1 MKTLTQDCINWI
13 KDYFKDNPDGKAII
27 GISGGKDSTVA
38 AALCVE
44 ALGADRVIGV
54 LMPNGKQNDIDD
66 SYEVCGVLGIE
77 HITANVE
84 NAFSSICK
92 EVGESLWMYG
102 GAYKTENHPMVKTNL
117 PARLRMATLYTV
129 AGIFPNSRVVNTCNR
144 SEDYVGY
151 STKYGDAAGDFSPL
165 GNLTVRE
172 VLEIGD
178 DLGLPEH
185 LVHKAPSDGMCG
197 KTDEDNLGFTYEE
210 LDDYIRGTGEVS
222 EETEAKIVKLHTSTR
237 HKYTPMPTFLP
248 AAGSIRRDLGNT
260 PSPTEAGGRN
270 VLALEKPFKIVY
282 EGAIPL
288 SDEVADS
295 GMIDPKTVTMISNGG
310 CLCTGLDI
318 ALGPRPSV
326 NPTLAKELEM
336 KTDIKNIENELWR
349 SVMSNE
355 IRGIK

>member
-1 MKTLTQDCINWI
+1 MVKTKAQACIQWI
-13 KDYFKDNPDGKAII
+13 QEYFEGNPDGKAII
-27 GISGGKDSTVA
+27 GISGGKDSTIA

-54 LMPNGKQNDIDD
+54 LMPQGKQNDIDD
-66 SYEVCGVLGIE
+66 SYEICGVLGIE
-77 HITANVE
+77 HITANIE
-84 NAFSSICK
+84 NAFTSICE

-178 DLGLPEH
+178 ELGLPEH
-185 LVHKAPSDGMCG
+185 LVHKTPSDGMCG
-197 KTDEDNLGFTYEE
+197 KSDEDNLGFTYDE
-210 LDDYIRGTGEVS
+210 LDDYILGTGEVND
-222 EETEAKIVKLHTSTR
+222 EIKAKIERLHKSSR
-237 HKYTPMPTFLP
+237 HKYQPMPMFDPDVLYIDNDQLTIDDVLP
-248 AAGSIRRDLGNT
+248 RRGLRAKSGIMDDYADGGLVDPSVTASAMAGN
-260 PSPTEAGGRN
+260 
-270 VLALEKPFKIVY
+270 
-282 EGAIPL
+282 AI
-288 SDEVADS
+288 
-295 GMIDPKTVTMISNGG
+295 M
-310 CLCTGLDI
+310 TGLDI
-318 ALGPRPSV
+318 AEPAAANNV
-326 NPTLAKELEM
+326 NINTDYKLE
-336 KTDIKNIENELWR
+336 DAIRSIENSIWQ
-349 SVMSNE
+349 SMIKDG